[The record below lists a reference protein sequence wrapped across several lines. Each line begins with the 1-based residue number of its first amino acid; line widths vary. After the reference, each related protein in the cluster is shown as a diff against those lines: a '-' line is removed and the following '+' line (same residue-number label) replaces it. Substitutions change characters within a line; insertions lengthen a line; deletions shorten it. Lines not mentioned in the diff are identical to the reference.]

1 MKTNKQINTTASRFK
16 IDLEAA
22 KVSKVMGMDHHNGGR
37 QSKFVLGLI
46 LLLAL
51 VAGQQHVFAQDSDT
65 LIGLDGK
72 VYTGHYNKPV
82 FGHSSF
88 TINGKKQPLDPK
100 TAQAYKHDGTW
111 FKSVQLSAAADPV
124 WMQMLEKGA
133 IELYQYISYGA
144 ATRVSPR
151 NMPESY
157 VVWLASKNNGPLLNV
172 NGVMSTEIRAR
183 ENLQR
188 LLADQ
193 PELAAA
199 VNTDP
204 FNTRVIRELI
214 AAYNRRADAGQ
225 PTNAGQ

>member
-1 MKTNKQINTTASRFK
+1 MNVKKKNIQMDTNTDIV
-16 IDLEAA
+16 A
-22 KVSKVMGMDHHNGGR
+22 KVSITKLQVNISYGR
-37 QSKFVLGLI
+37 QLAIAFGAALLFLLVLGNHH
-46 LLLAL
+46 AF
-51 VAGQQHVFAQDSDT
+51 GQDKDT
-65 LIGLDGK
+65 LIAQDGK

-100 TAQAYKHDGTW
+100 TALAYKHDGTW
-111 FKSVQLSAAADPV
+111 FKSVQLAPSADPV
-124 WMQMLEKGA
+124 WMQMLERGA

-172 NGVMSTEIRAR
+172 NGVMSTEIRAK
-183 ENLQR
+183 ENLHR

-199 VNTDP
+199 VQRDP

-214 AAYNRRADAGQ
+214 AAYNRQALEGQ
-225 PTNAGQ
+225 AHNQGQ